1 MFSTQLIFWLTFKG
15 KISPALV
22 ALSQMVG
29 VLSRQRNF
37 NLFTNMTLFN
47 SMLVIL
53 FVVLFAAILAFPQTV
68 RHGEFRPYL
77 QHVKSRDDINNAIRG
92 LKWRVFNL

>member
-1 MFSTQLIFWLTFKG
+1 MSSLQLTFWLTFKG
-15 KISPALV
+15 KISPASV

-29 VLSRQRNF
+29 VLRRQRKF

-47 SMLVIL
+47 STLMI
-53 FVVLFAAILAFPQTV
+53 FIVVLFAAILAFPQTV